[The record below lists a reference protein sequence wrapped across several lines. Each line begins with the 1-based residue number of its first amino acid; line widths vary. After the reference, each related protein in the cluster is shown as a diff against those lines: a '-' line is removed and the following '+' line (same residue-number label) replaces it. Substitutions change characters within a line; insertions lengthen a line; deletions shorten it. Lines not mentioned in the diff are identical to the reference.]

1 MNMIRTYT
9 LSRTESRP
17 LYEQLYEAIR
27 QDILAGTLRGGERLP
42 SKLALAEHLSI
53 SKITVETAYAQLMAE
68 GYISSRQRAGYF
80 VEQLSA
86 LDTSVGMPAQ
96 GAPPETAAQEAD
108 APQADSAAAG
118 LFPFSVWARLMRGV
132 LLDQSQAL
140 LRPAPNMGLMAL
152 RRAIADDLYS
162 RRGLHA
168 LPEQIVI
175 GAGAE
180 YFYDMLIQFLGR
192 ERRYALENPGHRK
205 LAQVCAN
212 CGAQICPIAMDAD
225 GVLPE
230 VLEGS
235 GADVLHISPSHHYP
249 TGAVMPIARR
259 QALVHWLAASPE
271 RYLIED
277 DYDSEFRF
285 SGLPIP
291 SMQSMDLTGR
301 VIYLNTFSKTLTP
314 ALRISYMILPVQLL
328 PRWQQTMGF
337 YTCAVPSFEQMT
349 LTRFLAEGYFEKH
362 LNRTRKYYRDVR
374 ARLLRVLGDAPCA
387 GRLRVCDAGAG
398 LHMLLEV
405 KTELTQP
412 QLRAKM
418 EQAGVRAPFLS
429 EFYIGAPAPESG
441 RRMVLNYA
449 DCAPEALE
457 QALRR
462 LAERLA

>member
-1 MNMIRTYT
+1 MMRTYA
-9 LSRTESRP
+9 LSRTDSRP
-17 LYEQLYEAIR
+17 LYEQLYAAIKD
-27 QDILAGTLRGGERLP
+27 DILSGVLTGGERLP

-80 VEQLSA
+80 VERLSLPEVSPPEQA
-86 LDTSVGMPAQ
+86 KMPAAAA
-96 GAPPETAAQEAD
+96 GERETHAQED
-108 APQADSAAAG
+108 VAAG

-132 LLDQSQAL
+132 LLDAPQEL

-152 RRAIADDLYS
+152 RRAIADDLYN
-162 RRGLHA
+162 RRGLYA

-180 YFYDMLIQFLGR
+180 YFYDMLLQFLGR

-205 LAQVCAN
+205 PAQVCAN
-212 CGAQICPIAMDAD
+212 CGAQICPISMDED
-225 GVLPE
+225 GVLPDE
-230 VLEGS
+230 LERS
-235 GADVLHISPSHHYP
+235 GAQVLHISPSHHYP

-259 QALVHWLAASPE
+259 QTLMRWLADAPD

-291 SMQSMDLTGR
+291 SMQSMDRTGR

-328 PRWQQTMGF
+328 ARWQRTMGF

-349 LTRFLAEGYFEKH
+349 LTRFLSEGYFEKH
-362 LNRTRKYYRDVR
+362 LNRTRKYYREVR
-374 ARLLRVLGDAPCA
+374 ARLLRLLTSESCA
-387 GRLRVCDAGAG
+387 RHITVKDAGAG
-398 LHMLLEV
+398 LHMLLEI
-405 KTELTQP
+405 KTALTQP
-412 QLRAKM
+412 QLR
-418 EQAGVRAPFLS
+418 ERLQAAGLNAPFLS
-429 EFYIGAPAPESG
+429 EFYLGAPTAESE
-441 RRMVLNYA
+441 RCIVLSYA
-449 DCAPEALE
+449 ERTPEALE
-457 QALRR
+457 QQLRSF
-462 LAERLA
+462 AEKL